1 MFRLPNHNRRRLGK
15 VSSAGLALLLLVLPV
30 IAAIE
35 PSAADLESDNVKRV
49 GSRLACQCGSC
60 KSTIACEMPGGCGYC
75 KRVKTRIAQLQADG
89 KSDQDVIDQLVKESG
104 ESYLAP
110 PGAFGWLTPYLAALF
125 GLGVIY
131 WFVRR
136 STRAHAVAQG
146 PAVGSEVFNRYH
158 DKIEKDMEK
167 LE

>member
-1 MFRLPNHNRRRLGK
+1 MFRLPINLAW
-15 VSSAGLALLLLVLPV
+15 VLLALM
-30 IAAIE
+30 AA
-35 PSAADLESDNVKRV
+35 PAFSQSAADLESDNVKRV

-75 KRVKTRIAQLQADG
+75 KRVKTRIAQMQSTG
-89 KSDQDVIDQLVKESG
+89 KSDQDIIDQLKKESG

-110 PGAFGWLTPYLAALF
+110 PGAFGWLTPYIAALF

-136 STRAHAVAQG
+136 NTRTPAMAEGPEAH
-146 PAVGSEVFNRYH
+146 SEIFDRYH
-158 DKIEKDMEK
+158 EKIERDLKK

>member
-1 MFRLPNHNRRRLGK
+1 MFRLPNKFACL
-15 VSSAGLALLLLVLPV
+15 SLVLTAV
-30 IAAIE
+30 SLFAQ
-35 PSAADLESDNVKRV
+35 SAADLESDNVKRV

-75 KRVKTRIAQLQADG
+75 KRVKTRIAQMQSSG
-89 KSDQDVIDQLVKESG
+89 KSDQDIIDSLVKESG

-125 GLGVIY
+125 GLGVIF

-136 STRAHAVAQG
+136 STKTPAVADG
-146 PAVGSEVFNRYH
+146 PDVPSDVFDRYH
-158 DKIEKDMEK
+158 EKIEKDLEK